1 MYNFGVTE
9 LQFICAGMFFTA
21 FAFGSQFWEAT
32 VVNALPSFLTKLLEK
47 NFSSPYLTMWLNS
60 QMKSSI
66 VNGIILMFIII
77 LIGAMRSNWKHIRT
91 TKKEALSQFV
101 PISVV
106 IAMEYIWY
114 RNSIFAS
121 YAGLIMTSFGLLV
134 SLLTCKLI
142 ICSMTKMK
150 YPIM

>member
-66 VNGIILMFIII
+66 VNGIIFMFIII
-77 LIGAMRSNWKHIRT
+77 LIGAMKSNWKHIRT

-106 IAMEYIWY
+106 IAMGNWNLLLPLLALPSAPPLALALALPFLPLRRE
-114 RNSIFAS
+114 AS
-121 YAGLIMTSFGLLV
+121 LICV
-134 SLLTCKLI
+134 P
-142 ICSMTKMK
+142 
-150 YPIM
+150 Y